1 MASVPTHARMPA
13 ALRGR
18 MPVAGP
24 QSNSFVANNNRNNA
38 SLPRAGD

>member
-1 MASVPTHARMPA
+1 MPLVPALARVTRA

-18 MPVAGP
+18 TCVAG
-24 QSNSFVANNNRNNA
+24 QNNNRNNA